1 MKTITLHYKY
11 NIQLLAKK
19 NLIDHKML
27 PCGRPGQLLW
37 RPLNVY
43 IYHQTSILHSLF
55 FKIIYHL
62 IKHCGLW
69 SRLFY
74 IVLACSSTVWYFHDL
89 WLNYFPSWSQ
99 NVVCGQENSGEAIIS
114 KVAWP
119 PLRRRPRPANCPKF
133 DYLVL
138 CATGI
143 FYYNVLICLLTPC
156 KNSCECECEAETH

>member
-1 MKTITLHYKY
+1 
-11 NIQLLAKK
+11 
-19 NLIDHKML
+19 ML

-143 FYYNVLICLLTPC
+143 LLSASWPLIKTLVNVNLRQKHI
-156 KNSCECECEAETH
+156 NSHVQCNPPDN